1 MSVSPSTTHTQDT
14 QTSDSPKR
22 NNDFQEMW
30 PRIIPF
36 VAYMSFIAVG
46 SLLTWFLG
54 EASSA
59 RETADLWLYPVKT
72 LVVAT
77 LLYVVWSRCPELQRP
92 ICPNMYEGALAVGV
106 GLVVYALWVRMD
118 WAWATQGEIVGGY
131 NPFVA
136 GSTVG
141 MVLAGI
147 RIFGASIIVPLME
160 ELFWRSFLLRYVIN
174 SRFETI
180 PLGVFTVASF
190 GITVILFGL
199 EHNLWLAGM
208 MAGAAY
214 TLLIYH
220 TKRLWPCIVAHG
232 VTNLALGIHVLVT
245 GEWQW
250 W

>member
-1 MSVSPSTTHTQDT
+1 MSASPSTQSQDT
-14 QTSDSPKR
+14 PLSETPNGSHDLK
-22 NNDFQEMW
+22 EVW

-46 SLLTWFLG
+46 SVLTWVFG

-59 RETADLWLYPVKT
+59 REMADLWLYPVKT
-72 LVVAT
+72 LVVGT
-77 LLYVVWSRCPELQRP
+77 LLYMVWNRCPELNTP
-92 ICPNMYEGALAVGV
+92 MVSNLYEGALAVGV
-106 GLVVYALWVRMD
+106 GLVVYALWVQMD

-131 NPFVA
+131 NPFLA

-147 RIFGASIIVPLME
+147 RVFGASVIVPLME

-174 SRFETI
+174 SKFETI
-180 PLGVFTVASF
+180 PLGAFTAVSF

-208 MAGAAY
+208 MAGVAY
-214 TLLIYH
+214 NLLIYQ